1 METLADEGRLDLGD
15 QQLEYRFIRERHEA
29 APTIVMLHEGLGCV
43 GLWGEFPDKLAE
55 ATGFGVFVYSRAG
68 YGASSSVTLP
78 RPLGYMHD
86 EALHVLPRVLDAIG
100 LGRGALLGHSDGASI
115 AAIFAGNFT
124 DPRIEAVSLVAPH
137 FFTEDFGL
145 REIARAKDLY
155 ETSDLKQRLARWH
168 KNVDVSFY
176 GWNRAWLDPGFRA
189 FDITDYLPKIRC
201 AVQVVQGDA
210 DPYGSWRQVEVLAE
224 KCMVPV
230 DVVCLPK
237 VGHSPHREAPE
248 ATLDAISG
256 FFGRVLGPVRALSA
270 DG

>member
-1 METLADEGRLDLGD
+1 MQKLADEGRLDLGD
-15 QQLEYRFIRERHEA
+15 QQLEYRFIGERPEA

-43 GLWGEFPDKLAE
+43 GLWGRFPDQLAE

-68 YGASSSVTLP
+68 YGASSPVALP
-78 RPLGYMHD
+78 RPLTYMHA

-100 LGRGALLGHSDGASI
+100 LRRGALLGHSDGASI
-115 AAIFAGNFT
+115 AAIFAGSVA
-124 DPRIEAVSLVAPH
+124 DPRIEAMSLVAPH

-145 REIARAKDLY
+145 REIAKAKDLY
-155 ETSDLKQRLARWH
+155 EAGDLRQRLARWH

-189 FDITDYLPKIRC
+189 FDLADYLPKIRC
-201 AVQVVQGDA
+201 AVQVVQGKA

-224 KCMVPV
+224 KCTMPV
-230 DVVCLPK
+230 DVVGLPK
-237 VGHSPHREAPE
+237 IGHVPHREAPK
-248 ATLDAISG
+248 AALDAISG

-270 DG
+270 DR